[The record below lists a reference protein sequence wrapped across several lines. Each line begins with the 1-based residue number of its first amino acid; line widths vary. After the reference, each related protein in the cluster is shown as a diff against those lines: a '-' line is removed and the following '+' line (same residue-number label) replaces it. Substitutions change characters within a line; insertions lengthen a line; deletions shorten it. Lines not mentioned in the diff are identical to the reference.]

1 MNPERRQ
8 YFAELIARGNNQE
21 VLCLLADIG
30 QAGSDAQSMRSFFCG
45 VASQNLGQLG
55 DAAAHYEEASE
66 RTLADLLQIWNN
78 LAGVQF
84 NRSNFAEAASVV
96 EQLRSYQSYD
106 ADLLSLHVLALKEM
120 GDMEGA
126 QREARQFVERLPRSA
141 AGARWLVHILWRNKR
156 YLEALLCTS
165 DIPLSDW
172 GKDGLGHE
180 LIQCLIEL
188 GLLDVAEAMLPVL
201 YGSDYDPL
209 DSEELCAGVGLL
221 AFLKQDL
228 GYARRVFESGL
239 ALGYKNNS
247 IVANLG
253 FAQLTEGDFEN
264 GWHYYLGR
272 NEGGAAANYLN
283 YEIPR
288 WNGES
293 LSGKT
298 LLLVSEQGLGDVIQ
312 FLRFVPQ
319 MESLGA
325 RVVFV
330 AFPDIVGLLA
340 NDPSAKKIA
349 VQPLAISD
357 IHYHAQLLDLPCR
370 LGIKHP
376 KDVPCSI
383 PYLYANTQKS
393 AEWQAALETAKG
405 IRVGLV
411 WAGNPSH
418 AGDHYRSASINIF
431 APLAGIPG
439 VMFFGLQKG
448 EGIKEAKCA
457 PEGLD
462 FEWLGDQF
470 ANFDDTAAAIANLD
484 LVISVDTSV
493 AHLAAALGKPVWMLA
508 SLRNP
513 DWRWTDYGHGN
524 AWYPN
529 LQVFRQEIA
538 DDWLALVKKQIRPKL
553 AELLQKTGSDSGW
566 MEFLWAVD
574 ASPIGVEYLAWGDW
588 AKNVVKADV
597 LEKVV
602 NWGRRWLEE
611 GGEAKPIESLFEVV
625 KNEGL
630 DISQSPHFE
639 SLWACLFFKTN
650 REEAAIQLCEDIQT
664 KDGTQRVDRW
674 TYVLWGFYYFNTGN
688 FVEACEVWKA
698 ACLAYPLDGHLYYLA
713 ALAYRDCGNKSKAIE
728 GFRQAIECSPRH
740 RAAHLALGSMLLETD
755 SPQGLLHLQKSIML
769 NVNYSKGWQQI
780 VNRLHEKGL
789 YMLAEHI
796 LQDRCGDMEK
806 FGQCMLHIQNL
817 VFQGRD
823 AEARQLMPT
832 VHESVAESVSD
843 QRTYGINLFRLGNQ
857 EESFAFLAK
866 LVEQYPY
873 VRENKTFL
881 GHSLLRAGKSDPG
894 WLYYWQGLR
903 RWTLRFPEW
912 QGESLDGK
920 TLLLTQDQ
928 GMGDVIQFLPILL
941 EVAAL
946 GPRRMVFAVSP
957 ALVNLVKFQGVP
969 YEVVDGEKFV
979 WDDYRFDYQVEIMA
993 LPYLMKVDLQHPRSP
1008 QPTLQA
1014 PEKLVP
1020 KWEERLQADRYLKV
1034 GLVWA
1039 GGGALGH
1046 DYLRSSP
1053 LSEWSELWQVEGV
1066 SFYSLQKDA
1075 PSNQAAVFHLPLH
1088 NLAADC
1094 PTFLHTSSIIQSLDL
1109 VITVDTAVAHLSASL
1124 NRTTWILLS
1133 DRYTDFRWMQGRDD
1147 CPWYPSVR
1155 LFRKRPNEVWRA
1167 LLARVS
1173 DALIEAY
1180 PSLSRIENHV
1190 VAD

>member
-1 MNPERRQ
+1 MNSERRQ
-8 YFAELIARGNNQE
+8 YFADLIARGNNQE
-21 VLCLLADIG
+21 VLSLLADHG
-30 QAGSDAQSMRSFFCG
+30 QTTSDAKSISCFFCG
-45 VASQNLGQLG
+45 VACQNLGRL
-55 DAAAHYEEASE
+55 DEAAKYYEEAVASNV
-66 RTLADLLQIWNN
+66 ADLLQIWNN

-84 NRSNFAEAASVV
+84 YRNKFTEAASVA
-96 EQLRSYQSYD
+96 EQLRAYQPYD
-106 ADLLSLHVLALKEM
+106 ADLLSLQILALKEAK
-120 GDMEGA
+120 DLVGA
-126 QREARQFVERLPRSA
+126 EREVRKFAELLPRSSD
-141 AGARWLVHILWRNKR
+141 GARWLVHILWRNKR

-165 DIPLSDW
+165 DIPVAEW

-180 LIQCLIEL
+180 LIQCFVEL
-188 GLLDVAEAMLPVL
+188 GLLEVAEAMLPVL
-201 YGSDYDPL
+201 YGSDFDPL
-209 DSEELCAGVGLL
+209 DTEELCAGVGLL
-221 AFLKQDL
+221 AFLKKDL
-228 GYARRVFESGL
+228 GGARRIFESGL

-247 IVANLG
+247 IITNLA
-253 FAQLTEGDFEN
+253 FVQLTEGDFEN
-264 GWHYYLGR
+264 GWRYYLGR
-272 NEGGAAANYLN
+272 NEGAASNSYIN
-283 YEIPR
+283 CEIPR
-288 WNGES
+288 WQGES
-293 LSGKT
+293 IAGKT
-298 LLLVSEQGLGDVIQ
+298 LLIVSEQGLGDVIQ
-312 FLRFVPQ
+312 FLRFVPE

-325 RVVFV
+325 RVVFA

-357 IHYHAQLLDLPCR
+357 IHYHAQLLDLPYR

-376 KDVPCSI
+376 KDVPCRI
-383 PYLYANTQKS
+383 PYLYANSQKS
-393 AEWQAALETAKG
+393 AEWQLALESVKEL
-405 IRVGLV
+405 RVGLV

-418 AGDHYRSASINIF
+418 AGDHFRSASINIF

-439 VMFFGLQKG
+439 VRFLGLQKG
-448 EGIKEAKCA
+448 EGVKEAKCA

-470 ANFDDTAAAIANLD
+470 ANFDDTAAVIANLD

-513 DWRWTDYGHGN
+513 DWRWTDHGNGN

-529 LQVFRQEIA
+529 LLVFRQEIA
-538 DDWLALVKKQIRPKL
+538 DDWLDLVKKQIRPRL

-574 ASPIGVEYLAWGDW
+574 VSPIGVEHLPWSDM
-588 AKNVVKADV
+588 AKNVLKAGV
-597 LEKVV
+597 LENVMK
-602 NWGRRWLEE
+602 WGRRWLQE
-611 GGEAKPIESLFEVV
+611 GGEAKYIEMLIEEV
-625 KNEGL
+625 KNQKL

-639 SLWACLFFKTN
+639 SIWACLLFKTR
-650 REEAAIQLCEDIQT
+650 REVAAIQLCEDIQK
-664 KDGTQRVDRW
+664 KDGAQELDRW
-674 TYVLWGFYYFNTGN
+674 TYVLWGFHYFNAGK
-688 FVEACEVWKA
+688 FDEACEVWKA

-713 ALAYRDCGNKSKAIE
+713 ALAYRDSGNKSKAIE
-728 GFRQAIECSPRH
+728 GFRQAIERSPRH
-740 RAAHLALGSMLLETD
+740 RSAHLALGSILLDTD
-755 SPQGLLHLQKSIML
+755 STQGLLHLQKSIML
-769 NVNYSKGWQQI
+769 NVNNSEGWQQI

-823 AEARQLMPT
+823 TEARQLMPL
-832 VHESVAESVSD
+832 VHESVVESISN
-843 QRTYGINLFRLGNQ
+843 QRMYGINLFRLGNQ
-857 EESFAFLAK
+857 EESFVFLSK
-866 LVEQYPY
+866 LVEQYPR
-873 VRENKTFL
+873 VRENKTYL
-881 GHSLLRAGKSDPG
+881 GHSMLRAGKFDPG
-894 WLYYWQGLR
+894 WTYYWQGLR

-912 QGESLDGK
+912 QGESLAGK
-920 TLLLTQDQ
+920 ALLLTQDQ

-969 YEVVDGEKFV
+969 YEVVDGEKMV

-993 LPYLMKVDLQHPRSP
+993 LPYLMKVDLQHPRSS

-1014 PEKLVP
+1014 PENLVP
-1020 KWEERLQADRYLKV
+1020 EWEEYLEAEHCLKV

-1046 DYLRSSP
+1046 DYLRSSQ
-1053 LSEWSELWQVEGV
+1053 LSEWSDLWQVEGV

-1075 PSNQAAVFHLPLH
+1075 PSNQAAGLHLHLH

-1094 PTFLHTSSIIQSLDL
+1094 HTFL
-1109 VITVDTAVAHLSASL
+1109 
-1124 NRTTWILLS
+1124 TT
-1133 DRYTDFRWMQGRDD
+1133 T
-1147 CPWYPSVR
+1147 
-1155 LFRKRPNEVWRA
+1155 
-1167 LLARVS
+1167 
-1173 DALIEAY
+1173 
-1180 PSLSRIENHV
+1180 
-1190 VAD
+1190 